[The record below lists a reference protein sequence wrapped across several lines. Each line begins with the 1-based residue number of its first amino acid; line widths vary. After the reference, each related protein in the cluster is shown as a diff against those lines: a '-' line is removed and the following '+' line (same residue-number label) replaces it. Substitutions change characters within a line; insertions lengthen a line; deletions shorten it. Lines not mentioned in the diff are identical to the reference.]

1 MTIELEPEEEDD
13 WECIKSDLEIVEAQI
28 EKIDEIKG
36 LGKRSKEKKELREKK
51 KPLISR
57 KNILEKEY
65 V

>member
-36 LGKRSKEKKELREKK
+36 LGKRSKEKKESREKK